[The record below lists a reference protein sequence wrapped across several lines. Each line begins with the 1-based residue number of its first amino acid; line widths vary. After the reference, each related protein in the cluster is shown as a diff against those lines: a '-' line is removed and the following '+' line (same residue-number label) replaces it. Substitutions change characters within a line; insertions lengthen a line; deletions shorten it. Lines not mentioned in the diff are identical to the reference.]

1 MRRKTARLLLSGG
14 VLAAVLSGGAAALSG
29 GDGLVSLRDLNEV
42 FLPKAQTQ
50 MEERMDSALQS
61 TYDQAL
67 AQVQGESGGGGGL
80 YSADLRSRTFRQG
93 DVLTLPTGSGV
104 LALAGT
110 GEVIH
115 SGAFIDVTEGAEVP
129 SGSRLTPGHRYLT
142 GEDTSA
148 VLSVRSGA
156 MYLGLQGSYG
166 YEPGGGDPLPF
177 VDVAQG
183 DWFQA
188 AVEYVYRNGL
198 FSGMSADRFS
208 PGTTMNRAM
217 LVTVF
222 YRLAGSPEGELN
234 AADASFTDVAD
245 GSWYAPFVRWG
256 YVQGVT
262 AGMGDGSFA
271 PEQSVT
277 RQQIL
282 VMLHSFARQYL
293 KLTPT
298 GTADLSIYGDGG
310 QVAGWARDAVSWAVS
325 AGLIVPSGE
334 GTLRPADPASRA
346 EVAAILMKFSSLY
359 L

>member
-1 MRRKTARLLLSGG
+1 
-14 VLAAVLSGGAAALSG
+14 
-29 GDGLVSLRDLNEV
+29 
-42 FLPKAQTQ
+42 
-50 MEERMDSALQS
+50 ME
-61 TYDQAL
+61 
-67 AQVQGESGGGGGL
+67 
-80 YSADLRSRTFRQG
+80 
-93 DVLTLPTGSGV
+93 
-104 LALAGT
+104 
-110 GEVIH
+110 I
-115 SGAFIDVTEGAEVP
+115 P
-129 SGSRLTPGHRYLT
+129 SGSKLTPGHRYLA

-148 VLSVRSGA
+148 VISVRSGA

-166 YEPGGGDPLPF
+166 YEPGGGDPMPF

-183 DWFQA
+183 DWFQS
-188 AVEYVYRNGL
+188 AVEYVYGNGL

-310 QVAGWARDAVSWAVS
+310 QVAGWAREAVEWAVAQGLLAGRS
-325 AGLIVPSGE
+325 AGGVQTLAPL
-334 GTLRPADPASRA
+334 GTVTRA
-346 EVAAILMKFSSLY
+346 EFSAVLKT
-359 L
+359 LCETVLPKQ

>member
-1 MRRKTARLLLSGG
+1 MSRAEGTQCLLWMWPRG
-14 VLAAVLSGGAAALSG
+14 
-29 GDGLVSLRDLNEV
+29 
-42 FLPKAQTQ
+42 
-50 MEERMDSALQS
+50 
-61 TYDQAL
+61 
-67 AQVQGESGGGGGL
+67 
-80 YSADLRSRTFRQG
+80 
-93 DVLTLPTGSGV
+93 TGSSPRWSMC
-104 LALAGT
+104 T
-110 GEVIH
+110 G
-115 SGAFIDVTEGAEVP
+115 
-129 SGSRLTPGHRYLT
+129 
-142 GEDTSA
+142 
-148 VLSVRSGA
+148 
-156 MYLGLQGSYG
+156 
-166 YEPGGGDPLPF
+166 
-177 VDVAQG
+177 
-183 DWFQA
+183 
-188 AVEYVYRNGL
+188 NGL

-277 RQQIL
+277 RQQIM

-293 KLTPT
+293 KRSPPARRTVHLWGRRT
-298 GTADLSIYGDGG
+298 GGRLG
-310 QVAGWARDAVSWAVS
+310 RDAVSWAVS

>member
-1 MRRKTARLLLSGG
+1 M
-14 VLAAVLSGGAAALSG
+14 
-29 GDGLVSLRDLNEV
+29 
-42 FLPKAQTQ
+42 
-50 MEERMDSALQS
+50 
-61 TYDQAL
+61 
-67 AQVQGESGGGGGL
+67 
-80 YSADLRSRTFRQG
+80 
-93 DVLTLPTGSGV
+93 
-104 LALAGT
+104 
-110 GEVIH
+110 I
-115 SGAFIDVTEGAEVP
+115 
-129 SGSRLTPGHRYLT
+129 
-142 GEDTSA
+142 
-148 VLSVRSGA
+148 
-156 MYLGLQGSYG
+156 
-166 YEPGGGDPLPF
+166 
-177 VDVAQG
+177 
-183 DWFQA
+183 
-188 AVEYVYRNGL
+188 
-198 FSGMSADRFS
+198 
-208 PGTTMNRAM
+208 RAM
-217 LVTVF
+217 RVTVF

>member
-14 VLAAVLSGGAAALSG
+14 ILAAVLSGGALALSG
-29 GDGLVSLRDLNEV
+29 GDSLISLRELNEI

-50 MEERMDSALQS
+50 MEERMNSALQS

-67 AQVQGESGGGGGL
+67 AQSQGESGGGGGL
-80 YSADLRSRTFRQG
+80 YSADLRSRTFHQG
-93 DVLTLPTGSGV
+93 DTLTLPAGSGV

-110 GEVIH
+110 GEVVH

-129 SGSRLTPGHRYLT
+129 SGSRLTPGHRYLA

-166 YEPGGGDPLPF
+166 YEPGGGDPMPF

-183 DWFQA
+183 DWFQS
-188 AVEYVYRNGL
+188 AVEYVYGNGL

-217 LVTVF
+217 
-222 YRLAGSPEGELN
+222 
-234 AADASFTDVAD
+234 
-245 GSWYAPFVRWG
+245 RWG